1 MNIMVRYVNRVIVI
15 VFLETKKF
23 IIICYELTRK
33 KRKVMLGRVTMR
45 THMFNM
51 HGSPSS
57 YYRQTD
63 A

>member
-45 THMFNM
+45 THV
-51 HGSPSS
+51 
-57 YYRQTD
+57 
-63 A
+63 